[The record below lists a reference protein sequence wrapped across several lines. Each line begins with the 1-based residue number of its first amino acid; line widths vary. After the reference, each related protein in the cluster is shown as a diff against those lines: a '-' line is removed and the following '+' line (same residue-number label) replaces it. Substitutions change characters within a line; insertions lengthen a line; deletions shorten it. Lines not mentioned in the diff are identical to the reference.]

1 MEWLDREG
9 QLAPQWDI
17 ETATDLLWSLTS
29 WQVWEQLVV
38 DRGWSKEDYVDHLR
52 SVLRRTLLRNET

>member
-1 MEWLDREG
+1 MDREG